1 MFAKYF
7 MDPIKNHYL
16 DFGGKSTRTQFWAFQ
31 AWSWLVFIILGI
43 IIVGVS
49 QASEGLAGLIAVV
62 GGLFS
67 LAIFLPSL
75 AIAARR
81 LRDGGFS
88 PWLLL
93 VGLIPTLGG
102 IILLILFL
110 LPSKN

>member
-7 MDPIKNHYL
+7 IDPIKNHYL

-31 AWSWLVFIILGI
+31 AWSWVVGIVLGI
-43 IIVGVS
+43 LIVGMYQVS
-49 QASEGLAGLIAVV
+49 EALAGLIALA

-81 LRDGGFS
+81 LRDGGFT

-93 VGLIPTLGG
+93 LVFIPLGQ
-102 IILLILFL
+102 IVLLVLFL